1 MANKGLSSITKKLIM
16 AVTGGALVFFLLF
29 HASMNIVAIIKPEGY
44 NKICEFL
51 GANWYALVAT
61 AGLALLMV
69 FHLIYAFVLSL
80 QNYRARG
87 KQRYAVRERQEGV
100 SMASKNML
108 AIGVIVLL
116 GLGLHLFNF
125 WAKMQMPEV
134 LHKLGMNFSEEVM
147 DNVANGVYHI
157 KNTFSCDLFSIAYLV
172 WLVFLWFHLAHGVA
186 SVMQSIGWSNHVWQK
201 RIEVIGKV
209 IAALIVVLFASVVI
223 YYWLINPSAAIV
235 PAV

>member
-1 MANKGLSSITKKLIM
+1 MAKGLSSITKKLIM

-100 SMASKNML
+100 SWASKNML
-108 AIGVIVLL
+108 VIGAIVLL

-125 WAKMQMPEV
+125 WANMQLPEV
-134 LHKLGMNFSEEVM
+134 LEKLHIHVEWADMSK
-147 DNVANGVYHI
+147 VADGHHYIV
-157 KNTFSCDLFSIAYLV
+157 NTFSCWWYSVIYLV
-172 WLVFLWFHLAHGVA
+172 WLAFLWFHLAHGVA
-186 SVMQSIGWSNHVWQK
+186 SVMQSIGWNNHVWQN
-201 RIEVIGKV
+201 RIECIGKI
-209 IAALIVVLFASVVI
+209 IAALIVVMFAVVVL
-223 YYWLINPSAAIV
+223 YYWLIV
-235 PAV
+235 G

>member
-87 KQRYAVRERQEGV
+87 KQRYAVVEKQEGV
-100 SMASKNML
+100 SRASKNML
-108 AIGVIVLL
+108 VIGAIVLI

-125 WAKMQMPEV
+125 WANMQLPEV
-134 LHKLGMNFSEEVM
+134 LHKLGIHVEEAKLA
-147 DNVANGVYHI
+147 NVTDGVHYI
-157 KNTFSCDLFSIAYLV
+157 VNTFSCPVYSIIYLV
-172 WLVFLWFHLAHGVA
+172 WLSFLWFHLAHGVA
-186 SVMQSIGWSNHVWQK
+186 SVMQSIGWNNHVWQN
-201 RIEVIGKV
+201 RIEVIGKI
-209 IAALIVVLFASVVI
+209 IAALIVVMFAVVVL
-223 YYWLINPSAAIV
+223 YYWLIV
-235 PAV
+235 G

>member
-16 AVTGGALVFFLLF
+16 AITGGAMVFFLLF
-29 HASMNIVAIIKPEGY
+29 HASMNLVAIIKPSGY

-61 AGLALLMV
+61 VGLAALMV

-87 KQRYAVRERQEGV
+87 SQRYAVVEKQEGV
-100 SMASKNML
+100 SWASKNML
-108 AIGVIVLL
+108 VIGVIVLV

-125 WAKMQMPEV
+125 WANMQLPEV
-134 LHKLGMNFSEEVM
+134 LHKLGYE
-147 DNVANGVYHI
+147 DADITYAADGVYHI
-157 KNTFSCDLFSIAYLV
+157 ENTFSCSVYSIIYLV
-172 WLVFLWFHLAHGVA
+172 WLVFLWFHLDHGIA

-201 RIEVIGKV
+201 RIECIGR
-209 IAALIVVLFASVVI
+209 ILAALIALMFASVVL
-223 YYWLINPSAAIV
+223 YYWIGSFIG
-235 PAV
+235 

>member
-16 AVTGGALVFFLLF
+16 AITGGALAFFLLF

-51 GANWYALVAT
+51 GANWYALIAT

-87 KQRYAVRERQEGV
+87 TQRYAVVEKQEGV
-100 SMASKNML
+100 SWASKNML
-108 AIGVIVLL
+108 VIGVIVLV

-125 WAKMQMPEV
+125 WANMQLPEV
-134 LHKLGMNFSEEVM
+134 LHKLGYE
-147 DNVANGVYHI
+147 DADITYAADGVYHI
-157 KNTFSCDLFSIAYLV
+157 ENTFSCSVYSIIYLV
-172 WLVFLWFHLAHGVA
+172 WLVFLWFHLDHGIA

-201 RIEVIGKV
+201 RIECLGRFFAIL
-209 IAALIVVLFASVVI
+209 IALMFASVVL
-223 YYWLINPSAAIV
+223 YYWIGSFIG
-235 PAV
+235 

>member
-16 AVTGGALVFFLLF
+16 AITGGAMVFFLLF
-29 HASMNIVAIIKPEGY
+29 HASMNLVAIIKPSGY

-61 AGLALLMV
+61 VGLAALMV

-87 KQRYAVRERQEGV
+87 TQRYAVVEKQEGV
-100 SMASKNML
+100 SWASKNML
-108 AIGVIVLL
+108 VIGVIVLV

-125 WAKMQMPEV
+125 WANMQLPEV
-134 LHKLGMNFSEEVM
+134 LHKLGYE
-147 DNVANGVYHI
+147 DADITYAADGVYHI
-157 KNTFSCDLFSIAYLV
+157 ENTFSCSVYSIIYLV
-172 WLVFLWFHLAHGVA
+172 WLVFLWFHLDHGIA

-201 RIEVIGKV
+201 RIECLGRFFAIL
-209 IAALIVVLFASVVI
+209 IALMFASVVL
-223 YYWLINPSAAIV
+223 YYWIGSFIG
-235 PAV
+235 

>member
-1 MANKGLSSITKKLIM
+1 MAKGLSSITKKLIM

-116 GLGLHLFNF
+116 GLGLHLLNF
-125 WAKMQMPEV
+125 WANMQMPEV
-134 LHKLGMNFSEEVM
+134 LHKLGIHVEEAVM
-147 DNVANGVYHI
+147 DNVTNGVHYI
-157 KNTFSCDLFSIAYLV
+157 VNTFSSPVYSIIYLL
-172 WLVFLWFHLAHGVA
+172 WLAALWFHLAHGVA
-186 SVMQSIGWSNHVWQK
+186 SVMQSIGWSNHVWQR
-201 RIEVIGKV
+201 RIEVVGKV
-209 IAALIVVLFASVVI
+209 IAALIVALFAVVVL
-223 YYWLINPSAAIV
+223 YYWLIV
-235 PAV
+235 G

>member
-16 AVTGGALVFFLLF
+16 AITGGAMVFFLLF
-29 HASMNIVAIIKPEGY
+29 HASMNLVAIIKPSGY

-61 AGLALLMV
+61 VGLAALMV

-87 KQRYAVRERQEGV
+87 TQRYAVLEKQEGV
-100 SMASKNML
+100 SWASKNML
-108 AIGVIVLL
+108 VIGVIVLV

-125 WAKMQMPEV
+125 WANMQLPEV
-134 LHKLGMNFSEEVM
+134 LHKLGYE
-147 DNVANGVYHI
+147 DADITYAADGVYHI
-157 KNTFSCDLFSIAYLV
+157 ENTFSCSVYSIIYLV
-172 WLVFLWFHLAHGVA
+172 WLVFLWFHLDHGIA

-201 RIEVIGKV
+201 RIECIGK
-209 IAALIVVLFASVVI
+209 IFAALIALMFASVVL
-223 YYWLINPSAAIV
+223 YYWIGSFIG
-235 PAV
+235 